1 MNFLVAPT
9 KPVQIV
15 MLLIGL
21 LCIGLAFFVIF
32 LYKRKLQREKND
44 RGKFQTQEFQ
54 VKYKIFYF
62 WGHVA
67 YILVIFSLIIIGV
80 VLLAVGFGALIK

>member
-1 MNFLVAPT
+1 MNFLVVPT
-9 KPVQIV
+9 KSVQIV

-32 LYKRKLQREKND
+32 LYRRKLQREKND
-44 RGKFQTQEFQ
+44 REKFQTQEFQ
-54 VKYKIFYF
+54 LKYKIFYF

-67 YILVIFSLIIIGV
+67 YILVIFSFFIIGV
-80 VLLAVGFGALIK
+80 ILLAVGFGALIK